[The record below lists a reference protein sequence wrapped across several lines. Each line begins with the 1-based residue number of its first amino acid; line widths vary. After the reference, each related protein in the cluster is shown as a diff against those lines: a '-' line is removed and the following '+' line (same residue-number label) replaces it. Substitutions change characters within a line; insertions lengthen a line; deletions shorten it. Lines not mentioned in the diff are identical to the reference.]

1 MANTLKPS
9 WIQQMAQLGLS
20 AKGLVYIILGTLAFM
35 AAFEIGGHSN
45 QEATSTGALSFV
57 QDAPAGAVL
66 LGLLM
71 IGLFCYVIWRLV
83 QTFTNKGGEQKDWKH
98 RLRYLFSGLAYFAL
112 ALTALQLLL
121 HSGGTESGDQNQQMA
136 GQVLS
141 KPMGQWLLGIA
152 ALLLAGIGIY
162 QIYYGFSGKYKKH
175 LQNLRLHS
183 QSIAL
188 LVPSG
193 KVGYI
198 ARGIVWLIIAYLL
211 LQAALH
217 ANAAEAGNTSKAFQF
232 LEGSPMGSYLLGAL
246 GLGLVAYGV
255 FNFLRAKYERFD

>member
-1 MANTLKPS
+1 
-9 WIQQMAQLGLS
+9 MAQFGLS
-20 AKGLVYIILGTLAFM
+20 AKGLVYIILGALAFM
-35 AAFEIGGHSN
+35 AAFEIGGRSN
-45 QEATSTGALSFV
+45 ADASSTGALNFV
-57 QDAPAGAVL
+57 QDAPFGAVL
-66 LGLLM
+66 LGLLTF
-71 IGLFCYVIWRLV
+71 GLFCYVAWRLV
-83 QTFTNKGGEQKDWKH
+83 QTFSNQGSQEKDWKH
-98 RLRYLFSGLAYFAL
+98 RLRYFFSALAYLAL
-112 ALTALQLLL
+112 AISALQLLL
-121 HSGGTESGDQNQQMA
+121 HSGGASNGDQNQQFA

-141 KPMGQWLLGIA
+141 KPMGQWLLGIG

-162 QIYYGFSGKYKKH
+162 QIYYGFSEKYKKH

-188 LVPSG
+188 LVRSG

-198 ARGIVWLIIAYLL
+198 ARGIVWLIVAYLL

-217 ANAAEAGNTSKAFQF
+217 ANAAEAGDTSKAFRF
-232 LEGSPMGSYLLGAL
+232 LESSPMGSYLLGAL